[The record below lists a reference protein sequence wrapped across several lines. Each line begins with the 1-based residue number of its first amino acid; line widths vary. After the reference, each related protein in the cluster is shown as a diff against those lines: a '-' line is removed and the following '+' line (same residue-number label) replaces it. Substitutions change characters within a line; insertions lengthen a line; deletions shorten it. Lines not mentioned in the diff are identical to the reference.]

1 MTRRFVIWTAA
12 LLVGLGVV
20 VDTQSTAPPQPE
32 GPITLR
38 EAVALALE
46 HSPALRSFDWGRRA
60 AEARTLQAARRPN
73 AMVSATLEDIG
84 ASSAT
89 VQPQATL
96 QLGQLVELG
105 GKRAAR
111 QQVASANTALAGWD
125 YEAARL
131 DVLTEVTAA
140 FVDVLAGQNGLQQ
153 TTTALTLAEQIRTVV
168 GDRVTAGVV
177 SPIELTRAEVLV
189 ATAQIEHD
197 QARHALDAGRRRVA
211 ALWGSADATFTQAVG
226 AFLDMPAVPPYASLE
241 ALLPQTPAAA
251 RWTSEIEHR
260 VAALAMARASKV
272 PDVTVT
278 AGYRRFTTEGRNAF
292 IVGATIPLPWRD
304 HNRDGIRAAEADV
317 ERTRAEGAAA
327 VIDLRSRLATAY
339 RDLMSASDAV
349 TVLRTSVIPA
359 AQSVFD
365 AVQEGYQLGR
375 FGLLDVLDAQRT
387 LADSQRR
394 HLEALTRFHIAVTR
408 VERLT
413 GSPLQ

>member
-1 MTRRFVIWTAA
+1 MTRTRVIWTAV
-12 LLVGLGVV
+12 LLVGLGAGVGA
-20 VDTQSTAPPQPE
+20 QSSTPPQPG

-38 EAVALALE
+38 DAVAQALE
-46 HSPALRSFDWGRRA
+46 HSPALQSFDWGRRS
-60 AEARTLQAARRPN
+60 AEARALQAGRRHNPT
-73 AMVSATLEDIG
+73 MSATLEDIG

-111 QQVASANTALAGWD
+111 QQVASAGTALAGWD

-140 FVDVLAGQNGLQQ
+140 FVEVLAAQDGLQQ
-153 TTTALTLAEQIRTVV
+153 TTTAFTLAEQIRTVV

-189 ATAQIEHD
+189 ATAQIERD
-197 QARHALDAGRRRVA
+197 QARHAFDAGRRRLA
-211 ALWGSADATFTQAVG
+211 ALWGGADATFSQAVG
-226 AFLDMPAVPPYASLE
+226 AFFDLPAVPAYGSLE
-241 ALLPQTPAAA
+241 ALLPKTPAAA
-251 RWTSEIEHR
+251 RWTSEVEQR
-260 VAALAMARASKV
+260 VAALALARASKV
-272 PDVTVT
+272 PDVNVT
-278 AGYRRFTTEGRNAF
+278 AGYRRFTSEGRNTF
-292 IVGATIPLPWRD
+292 IVGATIPLPWFDR
-304 HNRDGIRAAEADV
+304 NRDGIRAAEADV
-317 ERTRAEGAAA
+317 ERARAEGAAA
-327 VIDLRSRLATAY
+327 VSDLRARLATAY
-339 RDLMSASDAV
+339 RDLASAGDAV

-375 FGLLDVLDAQRT
+375 FGLLEVLDAQRT
-387 LADSQRR
+387 LSDSRKR
-394 HLEALTRFHIAVTR
+394 HLDALTRFHTAVIR

-413 GSPLQ
+413 GTPLH

>member
-1 MTRRFVIWTAA
+1 MARRFVIWTTV
-12 LLVGLGVV
+12 LSCGLGAVV
-20 VDTQSTAPPQPE
+20 LAQSPTLPQPE

-38 EAVALALE
+38 DAVALALE

-73 AMVSATLEDIG
+73 PSLSATLEDIG
-84 ASSAT
+84 ASDAT

-111 QQVASANTALAGWD
+111 QQAASANTALAVWD

-131 DVLTEVTAA
+131 DVLTQVTST
-140 FVDVLAGQNGLQQ
+140 FLGVLAAQDSVQQ
-153 TTTALTLAEQIRTVV
+153 TSTALTLAEQIRSVV

-177 SPIELTRAEVLV
+177 SPIESTRADVMV
-189 ATAQIEHD
+189 GTARIERDH
-197 QARHALDAGRRRVA
+197 ARHALDASRRQLA

-226 AFLDMPAVPPYASLE
+226 ALFAMPPVPSFASLE
-241 ALLPQTPAAA
+241 AALPKTPEEA

-260 VAALAMARASKV
+260 VATLALARAAKV
-272 PDVTVT
+272 PDVTLS
-278 AGYRRFTTEGRNAF
+278 AGYRRFTSESRNAF
-292 IVGATIPLPWRD
+292 IVGATIPIPWFDR
-304 HNRDGIRAAEADV
+304 HTDGIRAAEADV
-317 ERTRAEGAAA
+317 ERARAEAAA
-327 VIDLRSRLATAY
+327 VSIDLRSRLAAAY
-339 RDLMSASDAV
+339 RDVASASEAV
-349 TVLRTSVIPA
+349 AVLRSTVIPA

-387 LADSQRR
+387 LADANRR
-394 HLEALTRFHIAVTR
+394 HLDALTRFHIAVTS

-413 GSPLQ
+413 GAPLQ